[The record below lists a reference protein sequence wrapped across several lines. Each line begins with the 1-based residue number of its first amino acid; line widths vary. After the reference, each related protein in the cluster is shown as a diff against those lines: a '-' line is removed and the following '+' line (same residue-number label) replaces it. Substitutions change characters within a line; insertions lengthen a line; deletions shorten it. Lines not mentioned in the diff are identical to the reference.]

1 MIDSDR
7 VITLDEL
14 VESVPE
20 VLIREAKQRVSA
32 EEHAVEEVNY
42 SIKDPLSM
50 SKDLSKAQRIRLYME
65 NNPEARNKDVVEAL
79 KGFSVTAAD
88 VANVKSIAKRQAA
101 SSRSS
106 SRVETPVA
114 SAARKPVSPSTTM
127 TNPGSS
133 ITLPELEAG
142 VAFVKTAGS
151 IMRAKHLLIIMSRSK
166 LVR

>member
-20 VLIREAKQRVSA
+20 VLIREAEQRVSA

-127 TNPGSS
+127 TKPVRSCEPS
-133 ITLPELEAG
+133 IC
-142 VAFVKTAGS
+142 
-151 IMRAKHLLIIMSRSK
+151 
-166 LVR
+166 